1 MEILDNE
8 SRQVAEKSR
17 SERDART
24 SRVVYVYMR
33 GDDQQQSGM
42 FSYIST
48 EQRVPQSHPLRP
60 LRKMLDEALAELS
73 PRFTRLYAKRGRPS
87 IAPEKLLRALLLQ
100 VLYTIR
106 SERQLME
113 QLNYNLLYR
122 WFVGLNMDDP
132 MWDVT
137 VFTKNRERLLKGNI
151 AQALFQKVLEQARAQ
166 SLLSEEH
173 FTVDGTLI
181 EAWAGQKSFQRRDTP
196 PPQDG
201 GSNPTVN
208 FHGEKRSNKTH
219 QSTTDPEAMLC
230 RKSGGT
236 ESKLSYLGHVLME
249 NRNGLVV
256 DTRLTRATGTAER
269 DAALDMA
276 ARIPGGTRRVTLGG
290 DKNYDTRDFVSNL
303 REAAVTPHVA
313 QNQHERRT
321 SAIDLRTT
329 RHEGYAISQRKRKRV
344 EEIFG
349 WIKTIAGLRKTR
361 HRGKARVGWMFTFA
375 AAAYNLVRMRNLA
388 QAAA

>member
-1 MEILDNE
+1 
-8 SRQVAEKSR
+8 
-17 SERDART
+17 
-24 SRVVYVYMR
+24 MR
-33 GDDQQQSGM
+33 GDDQQQSGI
-42 FSYIST
+42 FSYISA
-48 EQRVPQSHPLRP
+48 EQRVPESHPLRP
-60 LRKMLDEALAELS
+60 LRKMVDEVLAGLS
-73 PRFTRLYAKRGRPS
+73 PRFTKMYAQRGRRS
-87 IAPEKLLRALLLQ
+87 IAPEKLLRGLLLQ

-113 QLNYNLLYR
+113 QLDYNMLYR

-132 MWDVT
+132 IWDVT
-137 VFTKNRERLLKGNI
+137 VFTKNRERLLKGAI
-151 AQALFQKVLEQARAQ
+151 AQAFFQKVLEQARAQ

-181 EAWAGQKSFQRRDTP
+181 EAWAGQKSFRRKDK
-196 PPQDG
+196 PPQPPQEG

-208 FHGEKRSNKTH
+208 FHGEKRSNPTH
-219 QSTTDPEAMLC
+219 QSTTDAEAMLY
-230 RKSGGT
+230 RKSSGS

-256 DTRLTRATGTAER
+256 DTRLTRAAGTAER

-276 ARIPGGTRRVTLGG
+276 ARIPGGTKRVTLGG
-290 DKNYDTRDFVSNL
+290 DKNYDTRDFVSKL

-313 QNQHERRT
+313 QNQHERHT
-321 SAIDLRTT
+321 SAIDQRTT
-329 RHEGYAISQRKRKRV
+329 RHAGYAISQRKRKRV

-361 HRGKARVGWMFTFA
+361 HRGTARVGWMFTFA

-388 QAAA
+388 PAAA

>member
-1 MEILDNE
+1 
-8 SRQVAEKSR
+8 
-17 SERDART
+17 
-24 SRVVYVYMR
+24 MR
-33 GDDQQQSGM
+33 GDDQQQNGM
-42 FSYIST
+42 FSYISA
-48 EQRVPQSHPLRP
+48 EQRVPPDHPLRA
-60 LRKMLDEALAELS
+60 LRKMVDEALAELS
-73 PRFTRLYAKRGRPS
+73 PRFSRLYAKRGRPS

-106 SERQLME
+106 SERQLVE
-113 QLNYNLLYR
+113 QLDYNLLYR
-122 WFVGLNMDDP
+122 WFVGLNMDDA

-151 AQALFQKVLEQARAQ
+151 AQAFFQKVLEQARER

-181 EAWAGQKSFQRRDTP
+181 EAWAGQKSFQRKDAP
-196 PPQDG
+196 PPPPEDG

-208 FHGEKRSNKTH
+208 FHGEKRSNQTH
-219 QSTTDPEAMLC
+219 QSTSDPEAMLFK
-230 RKSGGT
+230 KSRGS
-236 ESKLSYLGHVLME
+236 ESKLGYVGHVLME

-269 DAALDMA
+269 DAALEMA

-290 DKNYDTRDFVSNL
+290 DKNYDTRDFVDKL

-313 QNQHERRT
+313 QNQHERRN
-321 SAIDLRTT
+321 SAIDQRTT
-329 RHEGYAISQRKRKRV
+329 QHPGYAISQRKRKRV

-349 WIKTIAGLRKTR
+349 WIKTIGGLRKTK
-361 HRGKARVGWMFTFA
+361 HRGKDRVGWMFTFV

>member
-1 MEILDNE
+1 
-8 SRQVAEKSR
+8 
-17 SERDART
+17 
-24 SRVVYVYMR
+24 
-33 GDDQQQSGM
+33 M
-42 FSYIST
+42 FSYISA

-269 DAALDMA
+269 DAAWDMA

-388 QAAA
+388 LAAA

>member
-1 MEILDNE
+1 
-8 SRQVAEKSR
+8 
-17 SERDART
+17 
-24 SRVVYVYMR
+24 
-33 GDDQQQSGM
+33 M
-42 FSYIST
+42 FSYISA
-48 EQRVPQSHPLRP
+48 EQRVPESHPLRP
-60 LRKMLDEALAELS
+60 LRKMVDEALAEMS

-87 IAPEKLLRALLLQ
+87 IPPEKLLRALLLQ
-100 VLYTIR
+100 LFYTVR
-106 SERQLME
+106 SERQMME
-113 QLNYNLLYR
+113 QLDYNLLYR
-122 WFVGLNMDDP
+122 WFVGLSMDDA

-137 VFTKNRERLLKGNI
+137 VFTKNRERLLKGNL
-151 AQALFQKVLEQARAQ
+151 AQVFLQKVVEQARAKD
-166 SLLSEEH
+166 LLSDEH

-181 EAWAGQKSFQRRDTP
+181 EAWAGQKSFQRKDAPRLP
-196 PPQDG
+196 PEDG

-208 FHGEKRSNKTH
+208 FHGEKRSNQTH
-219 QSTTDPEAMLC
+219 RSTSDPEAMLYK
-230 RKSGGT
+230 KSQGS

-269 DAALDMA
+269 DAALEMA

-290 DKNYDTRDFVSNL
+290 DKNYDTRDFVDKL

-313 QNQHERRT
+313 QNQHKRRS
-321 SAIDLRTT
+321 SAIDQRTT
-329 RHEGYAISQRKRKRV
+329 QHPGYVISQRKRKRV

-349 WIKTIAGLRKTR
+349 WIKTIGGLRKTK
-361 HRGKARVGWMFTFA
+361 HRGKDRVGWMFTFA